1 MNYEEK
7 IEYAEPVVIEKRL
20 MQQLIDPS
28 ADVRPLDTE
37 AAEKFLAEYEVLR
50 FENPLE
56 TQICKP
62 FGGEKETECVTASAV
77 KKETIKEIDA
87 FEHDLDEARQNRLRA
102 EYLQECKSGK
112 EIKPLFGV
120 DIEYE
125 NIPWNNPLDEEEM
138 DYLTQIT
145 PTSFVLD
152 PKAEPN
158 RVDMLDSA
166 LVTKFGAFLNKKN
179 GEIEDDKY
187 YCAPEFRRNE
197 VCYYGTL
204 RLRLYE
210 AGDQV
215 KSFGNWIEQTKS
227 WTGVFD
233 LSQLNFDD
241 KKDIE
246 YALKDLPEKLLR
258 EKVFQGAKEDELFW
272 RENVTA
278 PIEQTLNL
286 LKEPNKAIRLQVK
299 EKDQSM
305 ADVLERDIREKAEER
320 WKAIETERNQSK
332 EVLTPENRRVFDV
345 LFSAYVATE
354 DLQTTLGCKWHW
366 KSGCSVCLLQLRKK
380 AFPSAS
386 MNTQW
391 TLRAEIKRSFR
402 SSSPPASGKNN
413 KNRRRRWQSVLKNK
427 LTTSATIFIST
438 RPTFPTSSTG
448 RNAQTACLRMN

>member
-7 IEYAEPVVIEKRL
+7 IEYAEPLVIEKRL
-20 MQQLIDPS
+20 MQQLIDPGT
-28 ADVRPLDTE
+28 DVRPLHAK

-87 FEHDLDEARQNRLRA
+87 FEHDLDETIQSRLRA

-138 DYLTQIT
+138 DYLNRIT

-215 KSFGNWIEQTKS
+215 KSFGNWNEQTKS
-227 WTGVFD
+227 WSGVFD

-258 EKVFQGAKEDELFW
+258 EKVFHGAKEDELFW
-272 RENVTA
+272 RENITA

-286 LKEPNKAIRLQVK
+286 LKEPKQTIKLQVK

-332 EVLTPENRRVFDV
+332 AVLTPENRKVFDV
-345 LFSAYVATE
+345 LFGAYIATE
-354 DLQTTLGCKWHW
+354 ELQNHPRLQSALEKRLLGMF
-366 KSGCSVCLLQLRKK
+366 VAAQKK
-380 AFPSAS
+380 GVSLELNEYSMDAPSR
-386 MNTQW
+386 NQTIIQV
-391 TLRAEIKRSFR
+391 KQ
-402 SSSPPASGKNN
+402 PARDREK
-413 KNRRRRWQSVLKNK
+413 Q
-427 LTTSATIFIST
+427 
-438 RPTFPTSSTG
+438 
-448 RNAQTACLRMN
+448 

>member
-1 MNYEEK
+1 MKYEEK

-20 MQQLIDPS
+20 MQQLIDPGT
-28 ADVRPLDTE
+28 DVRPLDAK

-87 FEHDLDEARQNRLRA
+87 FEHDLDETIQSRLRA

-138 DYLTQIT
+138 DYLNRIT

-215 KSFGNWIEQTKS
+215 KSFGNWNEQTKS
-227 WTGVFD
+227 WSGVFD

-258 EKVFQGAKEDELFW
+258 EKVFHGAKEDELF
-272 RENVTA
+272 
-278 PIEQTLNL
+278 
-286 LKEPNKAIRLQVK
+286 
-299 EKDQSM
+299 
-305 ADVLERDIREKAEER
+305 
-320 WKAIETERNQSK
+320 
-332 EVLTPENRRVFDV
+332 
-345 LFSAYVATE
+345 
-354 DLQTTLGCKWHW
+354 
-366 KSGCSVCLLQLRKK
+366 
-380 AFPSAS
+380 
-386 MNTQW
+386 
-391 TLRAEIKRSFR
+391 
-402 SSSPPASGKNN
+402 
-413 KNRRRRWQSVLKNK
+413 
-427 LTTSATIFIST
+427 
-438 RPTFPTSSTG
+438 
-448 RNAQTACLRMN
+448 

>member
-1 MNYEEK
+1 MKYEEK

-20 MQQLIDPS
+20 MQQLIDPGT
-28 ADVRPLDTE
+28 DVRPLDAK

-87 FEHDLDEARQNRLRA
+87 FEHDLDETIQSRLRA

-138 DYLTQIT
+138 DYLNRIT

-210 AGDQV
+210 ARDQV
-215 KSFGNWIEQTKS
+215 KSFGNWNEQTKS
-227 WTGVFD
+227 WSGVFD

-258 EKVFQGAKEDELFW
+258 EKVFHGAKEDELFW
-272 RENVTA
+272 RENITA

-286 LKEPNKAIRLQVK
+286 LKEPKQTIKLQVK

-332 EVLTPENRRVFDV
+332 AVLTPENRKVFDV
-345 LFSAYVATE
+345 LFGAYIATE
-354 DLQTTLGCKWHW
+354 ELQNHPRLQSALEKRLLGMF
-366 KSGCSVCLLQLRKK
+366 VAAQKK
-380 AFPSAS
+380 GVSLELNEYSMDAPSR
-386 MNTQW
+386 NQTIIQV
-391 TLRAEIKRSFR
+391 KQ
-402 SSSPPASGKNN
+402 PARDREK
-413 KNRRRRWQSVLKNK
+413 
-427 LTTSATIFIST
+427 
-438 RPTFPTSSTG
+438 
-448 RNAQTACLRMN
+448 

>member
-1 MNYEEK
+1 MKYEEK
-7 IEYAEPVVIEKRL
+7 IEFAEPVVIEKRL
-20 MQQLIDPS
+20 MQQLIDPGT
-28 ADVRPLDTE
+28 DVRPLDTK

-87 FEHDLDEARQNRLRA
+87 FEHDLDETIQSRLRA

-138 DYLTQIT
+138 DYLNRIT

-215 KSFGNWIEQTKS
+215 KSFGNWNEQTKS
-227 WTGVFD
+227 WSGVFD

-272 RENVTA
+272 RENVTT
-278 PIEQTLNL
+278 PIEQTLDL
-286 LKEPNKAIRLQVK
+286 LKEPQQTIKLQVK

-332 EVLTPENRRVFDV
+332 AVLTPENRKVFDV
-345 LFSAYVATE
+345 LFGAYIATE
-354 DLQTTLGCKWHW
+354 ELQNHPRLQSALEKRLLGMF
-366 KSGCSVCLLQLRKK
+366 VAAQKK
-380 AFPSAS
+380 GVSLELNEYSMDAPSR
-386 MNTQW
+386 NQTIIQV
-391 TLRAEIKRSFR
+391 KQ
-402 SSSPPASGKNN
+402 PARDREK
-413 KNRRRRWQSVLKNK
+413 Q
-427 LTTSATIFIST
+427 
-438 RPTFPTSSTG
+438 
-448 RNAQTACLRMN
+448 

>member
-7 IEYAEPVVIEKRL
+7 IEYSEPVVIEKRL

-28 ADVRPLDTE
+28 ADVRPLDAK

-87 FEHDLDEARQNRLRA
+87 FEHDLDEARQKQWRA
-102 EYLQECKSGK
+102 EYLQDRKSGK

-138 DYLTQIT
+138 DYLNQIT

-215 KSFGNWIEQTKS
+215 KSFGNWNEQTKS
-227 WTGVFD
+227 WSGVFD

-258 EKVFQGAKEDELFW
+258 EKVFHGAKEDELFW

-278 PIEQTLNL
+278 PIEQTLIL
-286 LKEPNKAIRLQVK
+286 LKEPKQTIKLQVK

-305 ADVLERDIREKAEER
+305 ADVLERDIREKAEAR

-332 EVLTPENRRVFDV
+332 EVLTPENRKVFDV

-354 DLQTTLGCKWHW
+354 DLQNHPRLQMALEKRLLGMF
-366 KSGCSVCLLQLRKK
+366 VAAQKK
-380 AFPSAS
+380 GVSLGLNEYSMDAPSR
-386 MNTQW
+386 NQTIIQV
-391 TLRAEIKRSFR
+391 KQ
-402 SSSPPASGKNN
+402 PARDREK
-413 KNRRRRWQSVLKNK
+413 Q
-427 LTTSATIFIST
+427 
-438 RPTFPTSSTG
+438 
-448 RNAQTACLRMN
+448 

>member
-1 MNYEEK
+1 MKYEEK

-20 MQQLIDPS
+20 MQQLIDPGT
-28 ADVRPLDTE
+28 DVRPLDAK

-87 FEHDLDEARQNRLRA
+87 FEHDLDETIQSRLRA

-138 DYLTQIT
+138 DYLNRIT

-215 KSFGNWIEQTKS
+215 KSFGNWNEQTKS
-227 WTGVFD
+227 WSGVFD

-258 EKVFQGAKEDELFW
+258 EKVFHGAKEDELFW
-272 RENVTA
+272 RENITA

-286 LKEPNKAIRLQVK
+286 LKEPKQTIKLQVK

-332 EVLTPENRRVFDV
+332 AVLTPENRKVFDV
-345 LFSAYVATE
+345 LFGAYIATE
-354 DLQTTLGCKWHW
+354 ELQNHPRLQSALEKRLLGMF
-366 KSGCSVCLLQLRKK
+366 VAAQKK
-380 AFPSAS
+380 GVSLELNKYSMDAPSR
-386 MNTQW
+386 NQTIIQV
-391 TLRAEIKRSFR
+391 KQ
-402 SSSPPASGKNN
+402 PARDREK
-413 KNRRRRWQSVLKNK
+413 Q
-427 LTTSATIFIST
+427 
-438 RPTFPTSSTG
+438 
-448 RNAQTACLRMN
+448 

>member
-7 IEYAEPVVIEKRL
+7 IEYAEPLVIEKRL
-20 MQQLIDPS
+20 MQQLIDPGTDIRLLN
-28 ADVRPLDTE
+28 AE
-37 AAEKFLAEYEVLR
+37 AAEIFLAEYEVLR

-62 FGGEKETECVTASAV
+62 FCGEKETECVTALAV
-77 KKETIKEIDA
+77 KKETIKKIDA
-87 FEHDLDEARQNRLRA
+87 LEHDLDEARQNQWRT
-102 EYLQECKSGK
+102 EYLQDCKSGM
-112 EIKPLFGV
+112 EVKPLFGV
-120 DIEYE
+120 DIEYD
-125 NIPWNNPLDEEEM
+125 NISWNNPLDEEEM
-138 DYLTQIT
+138 DYLNRIT

-215 KSFGNWIEQTKS
+215 KSFGNWNEQTKS
-227 WTGVFD
+227 WSGVFD

-258 EKVFQGAKEDELFW
+258 EKVFHGAKEDELFW
-272 RENVTA
+272 RENITA

-286 LKEPNKAIRLQVK
+286 LKEPKQTIKLQVK

-332 EVLTPENRRVFDV
+332 AVLTPENRKVFDV
-345 LFSAYVATE
+345 LFGAYIATE
-354 DLQTTLGCKWHW
+354 ELQNHPRLQSALEKRLLGMF
-366 KSGCSVCLLQLRKK
+366 VAAQKK
-380 AFPSAS
+380 GVSLELNEYSMDAPSR
-386 MNTQW
+386 NQTIIQV
-391 TLRAEIKRSFR
+391 KQ
-402 SSSPPASGKNN
+402 PARDREK
-413 KNRRRRWQSVLKNK
+413 Q
-427 LTTSATIFIST
+427 
-438 RPTFPTSSTG
+438 
-448 RNAQTACLRMN
+448 

>member
-7 IEYAEPVVIEKRL
+7 IEYAEAVVIEKRL

-28 ADVRPLDTE
+28 ADVRPLDAK

-112 EIKPLFGV
+112 EIKPLFGI

-272 RENVTA
+272 RENVTT

-332 EVLTPENRRVFDV
+332 EVLTPENRQVFDV

-354 DLQTTLGCKWHW
+354 DLQNHPRLQMALEKRLLGMF
-366 KSGCSVCLLQLRKK
+366 VAAQKK
-380 AFPSAS
+380 GVSLGLNEYSMDAPSR
-386 MNTQW
+386 NQTIIQV
-391 TLRAEIKRSFR
+391 KQ
-402 SSSPPASGKNN
+402 PARDREK
-413 KNRRRRWQSVLKNK
+413 Q
-427 LTTSATIFIST
+427 
-438 RPTFPTSSTG
+438 
-448 RNAQTACLRMN
+448 

>member
-1 MNYEEK
+1 MKYEEK
-7 IEYAEPVVIEKRL
+7 IEFAEPVVIEKRL
-20 MQQLIDPS
+20 MQQLIDPGT
-28 ADVRPLDTE
+28 DVRPLDTK

-87 FEHDLDEARQNRLRA
+87 FEHDLDETIQSRLRA

-138 DYLTQIT
+138 DYLNRIT

-215 KSFGNWIEQTKS
+215 KSFGNWNEQTKS
-227 WTGVFD
+227 WSGVFD

-272 RENVTA
+272 RENVTT
-278 PIEQTLNL
+278 PIEQTLDL
-286 LKEPNKAIRLQVK
+286 LKEPQQTIKLQVK

-332 EVLTPENRRVFDV
+332 AVLTPENRKVFDV
-345 LFSAYVATE
+345 LFGAYIATE
-354 DLQTTLGCKWHW
+354 ELQNHPRLQSALEKRLLGMF
-366 KSGCSVCLLQLRKK
+366 VAAQKK
-380 AFPSAS
+380 GVSLELYEYSMDAPSR
-386 MNTQW
+386 NQTIIQV
-391 TLRAEIKRSFR
+391 KQ
-402 SSSPPASGKNN
+402 PARDREK
-413 KNRRRRWQSVLKNK
+413 Q
-427 LTTSATIFIST
+427 
-438 RPTFPTSSTG
+438 
-448 RNAQTACLRMN
+448 

>member
-7 IEYAEPVVIEKRL
+7 IEYAEPLVIEKRL
-20 MQQLIDPS
+20 MQQLIDPGT
-28 ADVRPLDTE
+28 DIRPLNAE
-37 AAEKFLAEYEVLR
+37 AAEIFLAEYEVLR

-62 FGGEKETECVTASAV
+62 FCGEKETECVTAVAV
-77 KKETIKEIDA
+77 KKETIKKIDA
-87 FEHDLDEARQNRLRA
+87 LEHDLDEARQNQWRT
-102 EYLQECKSGK
+102 EYLQDCKSGM
-112 EIKPLFGV
+112 EVKPLFGV
-120 DIEYE
+120 DIEYD
-125 NIPWNNPLDEEEM
+125 NISWNNPLDGEEM
-138 DYLTQIT
+138 DYLNRIT

-215 KSFGNWIEQTKS
+215 KSFGNWNEQTKS
-227 WTGVFD
+227 WSGVFD

-258 EKVFQGAKEDELFW
+258 EKVFHGAKEDELFW
-272 RENVTA
+272 RENITA

-286 LKEPNKAIRLQVK
+286 LKEPKQTIKLQVK

-332 EVLTPENRRVFDV
+332 AVLTPENRKVFDV
-345 LFSAYVATE
+345 LFGAYIATE
-354 DLQTTLGCKWHW
+354 ELQNHPRLQSALEKRLLGMF
-366 KSGCSVCLLQLRKK
+366 VAAQKK
-380 AFPSAS
+380 GVSLELNEYSMDAPSR
-386 MNTQW
+386 NQTIIQV
-391 TLRAEIKRSFR
+391 KQ
-402 SSSPPASGKNN
+402 PARDREK
-413 KNRRRRWQSVLKNK
+413 Q
-427 LTTSATIFIST
+427 
-438 RPTFPTSSTG
+438 
-448 RNAQTACLRMN
+448 

>member
-1 MNYEEK
+1 MKYEEK

-20 MQQLIDPS
+20 MQQLIDPGT
-28 ADVRPLDTE
+28 DVRPLHAK

-87 FEHDLDEARQNRLRA
+87 FEHDLDETIQSRLRA

-138 DYLTQIT
+138 DYLNRTT

-215 KSFGNWIEQTKS
+215 KSFGNWNEQTKS
-227 WTGVFD
+227 WSGVFD

-246 YALKDLPEKLLR
+246 YALKDLPAKLLR
-258 EKVFQGAKEDELFW
+258 EKVFHGAKEDELFW
-272 RENVTA
+272 RENITA

-286 LKEPNKAIRLQVK
+286 LKEPKQTIKLQVK

-332 EVLTPENRRVFDV
+332 AVLTPENRKVFDV
-345 LFSAYVATE
+345 LFGAYIATE
-354 DLQTTLGCKWHW
+354 ELQNHPRLQSALEKRLLGMF
-366 KSGCSVCLLQLRKK
+366 VAAQKK
-380 AFPSAS
+380 GVSLELNEYSMDAPSR
-386 MNTQW
+386 NQTIIQV
-391 TLRAEIKRSFR
+391 KQ
-402 SSSPPASGKNN
+402 PARDREK
-413 KNRRRRWQSVLKNK
+413 Q
-427 LTTSATIFIST
+427 
-438 RPTFPTSSTG
+438 
-448 RNAQTACLRMN
+448 

>member
-7 IEYAEPVVIEKRL
+7 IEYSEPVVIEKRL

-28 ADVRPLDTE
+28 ADVRPLDAK

-87 FEHDLDEARQNRLRA
+87 FEHDLDEARQKQWRA
-102 EYLQECKSGK
+102 EYLQDCKSGK

-138 DYLTQIT
+138 DYLNQIT

-215 KSFGNWIEQTKS
+215 KSFGNWNEQTKS
-227 WTGVFD
+227 WSGVFD

-258 EKVFQGAKEDELFW
+258 EKVFHGAKEDELFW

-278 PIEQTLNL
+278 PIEQTLIL
-286 LKEPNKAIRLQVK
+286 LKEPKQTIKLQVK

-305 ADVLERDIREKAEER
+305 ADVLERDIREKAEAR

-332 EVLTPENRRVFDV
+332 EVLTPENRKVFDV

-354 DLQTTLGCKWHW
+354 DLQNHPRLQMALEKRLLGMFVAAQK
-366 KSGCSVCLLQLRKK
+366 KGVSLGLNEYSMDAPSKNQTIIQVKQPARDRK
-380 AFPSAS
+380 
-386 MNTQW
+386 NQ
-391 TLRAEIKRSFR
+391 
-402 SSSPPASGKNN
+402 
-413 KNRRRRWQSVLKNK
+413 
-427 LTTSATIFIST
+427 
-438 RPTFPTSSTG
+438 
-448 RNAQTACLRMN
+448 

>member
-102 EYLQECKSGK
+102 EYLQECKSGR

-187 YCAPEFRRNE
+187 FCAPEFRRNE

-272 RENVTA
+272 RENVTT

-332 EVLTPENRRVFDV
+332 EVLTPENRQVFDV

-354 DLQTTLGCKWHW
+354 DLQNHPRLQMALEKRLLGMF
-366 KSGCSVCLLQLRKK
+366 VAAQKK
-380 AFPSAS
+380 GVSLGLNEYSMDAPSR
-386 MNTQW
+386 NQTIIQV
-391 TLRAEIKRSFR
+391 KQ
-402 SSSPPASGKNN
+402 PARDREK
-413 KNRRRRWQSVLKNK
+413 Q
-427 LTTSATIFIST
+427 
-438 RPTFPTSSTG
+438 
-448 RNAQTACLRMN
+448 

>member
-210 AGDQV
+210 AEDQV

-354 DLQTTLGCKWHW
+354 DLQNHPRLQMALEKRLLGMF
-366 KSGCSVCLLQLRKK
+366 VAAQKK
-380 AFPSAS
+380 GVSLGLNEYSMDAPSR
-386 MNTQW
+386 NQTIIQV
-391 TLRAEIKRSFR
+391 KQ
-402 SSSPPASGKNN
+402 PAREREK
-413 KNRRRRWQSVLKNK
+413 Q
-427 LTTSATIFIST
+427 
-438 RPTFPTSSTG
+438 
-448 RNAQTACLRMN
+448 

>member
-1 MNYEEK
+1 MKYEEK

-20 MQQLIDPS
+20 MQQLVDPGT
-28 ADVRPLDTE
+28 DVRPLDAK

-87 FEHDLDEARQNRLRA
+87 FEHDLDETIQSRLRA
-102 EYLQECKSGK
+102 EYLKECKSGK

-138 DYLTQIT
+138 DYLNRIT

-179 GEIEDDKY
+179 GEIEEDKY

-215 KSFGNWIEQTKS
+215 KSFGNWNEQTKS
-227 WTGVFD
+227 WSGVFD

-246 YALKDLPEKLLR
+246 YALKDLPDKLLR

-278 PIEQTLNL
+278 PIEQTLDL
-286 LKEPNKAIRLQVK
+286 LKEPQQTIKLQVK

-332 EVLTPENRRVFDV
+332 AVLTPENRKVFDV
-345 LFSAYVATE
+345 LFGAYIATE
-354 DLQTTLGCKWHW
+354 ELQNHPRLQSALEKRLLGMF
-366 KSGCSVCLLQLRKK
+366 VAAQKK
-380 AFPSAS
+380 GVSLELNEYSMDAPSR
-386 MNTQW
+386 NQTIIQV
-391 TLRAEIKRSFR
+391 KQ
-402 SSSPPASGKNN
+402 PARDREK
-413 KNRRRRWQSVLKNK
+413 Q
-427 LTTSATIFIST
+427 
-438 RPTFPTSSTG
+438 
-448 RNAQTACLRMN
+448 

>member
-1 MNYEEK
+1 MKYEEK
-7 IEYAEPVVIEKRL
+7 IEFAEPVVIEKRL
-20 MQQLIDPS
+20 MQQLIDPGT
-28 ADVRPLDTE
+28 DVRPLDTK

-87 FEHDLDEARQNRLRA
+87 FEHDLDETIQSRLRA

-138 DYLTQIT
+138 DYLNRIT

-215 KSFGNWIEQTKS
+215 KSFGNWNEQTKS
-227 WTGVFD
+227 WSGVFD

-241 KKDIE
+241 KKDIV

-258 EKVFQGAKEDELFW
+258 EKVFQGVKEDELFW
-272 RENVTA
+272 RENVTT
-278 PIEQTLNL
+278 PIEQTLDL
-286 LKEPNKAIRLQVK
+286 LKEPQQTIKLQVK

-332 EVLTPENRRVFDV
+332 AVLTPENRKVFDV
-345 LFSAYVATE
+345 LFGAYIATE
-354 DLQTTLGCKWHW
+354 ELQNHPRLQSALEKRLLGMF
-366 KSGCSVCLLQLRKK
+366 VAAQKK
-380 AFPSAS
+380 GVSLELNEYSMDAPSR
-386 MNTQW
+386 NQTIIQV
-391 TLRAEIKRSFR
+391 KQ
-402 SSSPPASGKNN
+402 PARDREK
-413 KNRRRRWQSVLKNK
+413 Q
-427 LTTSATIFIST
+427 
-438 RPTFPTSSTG
+438 
-448 RNAQTACLRMN
+448 

>member
-7 IEYAEPVVIEKRL
+7 IEYAEPLVIEKRL
-20 MQQLIDPS
+20 MQQLIDPGT
-28 ADVRPLDTE
+28 DIRPLNAE
-37 AAEKFLAEYEVLR
+37 AAEIFLAEYEVLR

-62 FGGEKETECVTASAV
+62 FCGEKETECVTALAV
-77 KKETIKEIDA
+77 KKETIKKIDA
-87 FEHDLDEARQNRLRA
+87 LEHDLDEARQNQWRT
-102 EYLQECKSGK
+102 EYLQDCKSGM
-112 EIKPLFGV
+112 EVKPLFGV
-120 DIEYE
+120 DIEYD
-125 NIPWNNPLDEEEM
+125 NISWNNPLDEEEM
-138 DYLTQIT
+138 DYLNRIT

-215 KSFGNWIEQTKS
+215 KSFGNWNEQTKS
-227 WTGVFD
+227 WSGVFD

-246 YALKDLPEKLLR
+246 YALKDLPAKLLR
-258 EKVFQGAKEDELFW
+258 EKVFHGAKEDELFW
-272 RENVTA
+272 RENITA

-286 LKEPNKAIRLQVK
+286 LKEPKQTIKLQVK

-332 EVLTPENRRVFDV
+332 AVLTPENRKVFDV
-345 LFSAYVATE
+345 LFGAYIATE
-354 DLQTTLGCKWHW
+354 ELQNHPRLQSALEKRLLGMF
-366 KSGCSVCLLQLRKK
+366 VAAQKK
-380 AFPSAS
+380 GVSLELNEYSMDAPSR
-386 MNTQW
+386 NQTIIQV
-391 TLRAEIKRSFR
+391 KQ
-402 SSSPPASGKNN
+402 PARDREK
-413 KNRRRRWQSVLKNK
+413 Q
-427 LTTSATIFIST
+427 
-438 RPTFPTSSTG
+438 
-448 RNAQTACLRMN
+448 

>member
-7 IEYAEPVVIEKRL
+7 IEYSEPVVIEKRL

-28 ADVRPLDTE
+28 ADVRPLDAK

-87 FEHDLDEARQNRLRA
+87 FEHDLDEARQKQWRA
-102 EYLQECKSGK
+102 EYLQDCKSGK

-138 DYLTQIT
+138 DYLNQIT

-215 KSFGNWIEQTKS
+215 KSFGNWNEQTKS
-227 WTGVFD
+227 WSGVFD

-258 EKVFQGAKEDELFW
+258 EKVFHGAKEDELFW

-278 PIEQTLNL
+278 PIEQTLIL
-286 LKEPNKAIRLQVK
+286 LKEPKQTIKLQVK

-305 ADVLERDIREKAEER
+305 ADVLERDIREKAEAR

-332 EVLTPENRRVFDV
+332 EVLTPENRKVFDV

-354 DLQTTLGCKWHW
+354 DLQNHPRLQMALEKRLLGMF
-366 KSGCSVCLLQLRKK
+366 VAAQKK
-380 AFPSAS
+380 GVSLELNEYSMDAPSR
-386 MNTQW
+386 NQTIIQV
-391 TLRAEIKRSFR
+391 KQ
-402 SSSPPASGKNN
+402 PARDREK
-413 KNRRRRWQSVLKNK
+413 Q
-427 LTTSATIFIST
+427 
-438 RPTFPTSSTG
+438 
-448 RNAQTACLRMN
+448 

>member
-20 MQQLIDPS
+20 MQHLIDSS

-354 DLQTTLGCKWHW
+354 DLQNHPRLQMALEKRLLGMF
-366 KSGCSVCLLQLRKK
+366 VAAQKK
-380 AFPSAS
+380 GVSLGLNEYS
-386 MNTQW
+386 MDATSRNQTIIQV
-391 TLRAEIKRSFR
+391 KQ
-402 SSSPPASGKNN
+402 PAREREK
-413 KNRRRRWQSVLKNK
+413 Q
-427 LTTSATIFIST
+427 
-438 RPTFPTSSTG
+438 
-448 RNAQTACLRMN
+448 

>member
-1 MNYEEK
+1 MKYEEK

-20 MQQLIDPS
+20 MQQLINPGT
-28 ADVRPLDTE
+28 DVRPLDVK

-87 FEHDLDEARQNRLRA
+87 FEHDLDETRQNRLRA

-138 DYLTQIT
+138 DYLNRIT

-215 KSFGNWIEQTKS
+215 KSFGNWNEQTKS
-227 WTGVFD
+227 WSGVFD

-258 EKVFQGAKEDELFW
+258 EKVFHGAKEDELFW

-278 PIEQTLNL
+278 PIEQTLNF
-286 LKEPNKAIRLQVK
+286 LKEPKQTIKLQVN

-305 ADVLERDIREKAEER
+305 ADVLERGIREKAEER

-332 EVLTPENRRVFDV
+332 AVLTPENRKVFDV
-345 LFSAYVATE
+345 LFGAYIATE
-354 DLQTTLGCKWHW
+354 ELQNHPRLQSALEKRLLGMF
-366 KSGCSVCLLQLRKK
+366 VAAQKK
-380 AFPSAS
+380 GVSLELNEYSMDAPSR
-386 MNTQW
+386 NQTIIQV
-391 TLRAEIKRSFR
+391 KQ
-402 SSSPPASGKNN
+402 PARDREK
-413 KNRRRRWQSVLKNK
+413 Q
-427 LTTSATIFIST
+427 
-438 RPTFPTSSTG
+438 
-448 RNAQTACLRMN
+448 

>member
-1 MNYEEK
+1 MKYEEK

-20 MQQLIDPS
+20 MQQLINPGT
-28 ADVRPLDTE
+28 DVRPLDAK

-87 FEHDLDEARQNRLRA
+87 FEHDLDETRQNRLRA
-102 EYLQECKSGK
+102 EYFQECKSGK

-138 DYLTQIT
+138 DYLNRIT

-215 KSFGNWIEQTKS
+215 KSFGNWNEQTKS
-227 WTGVFD
+227 WSGVFD

-258 EKVFQGAKEDELFW
+258 EKVFHGAKEDELFW

-278 PIEQTLNL
+278 PIEQTLNF
-286 LKEPNKAIRLQVK
+286 LKEPKQTIKLQVN

-305 ADVLERDIREKAEER
+305 ADVLERGIREKAEER

-332 EVLTPENRRVFDV
+332 AVLTPENRKVFDV
-345 LFSAYVATE
+345 LFGAYIATE
-354 DLQTTLGCKWHW
+354 ELQNHPRLQSALEKRLLGMF
-366 KSGCSVCLLQLRKK
+366 VAAQKK
-380 AFPSAS
+380 GVSLELNEYSMDAPSR
-386 MNTQW
+386 NQTIIQV
-391 TLRAEIKRSFR
+391 KQ
-402 SSSPPASGKNN
+402 PARDREK
-413 KNRRRRWQSVLKNK
+413 Q
-427 LTTSATIFIST
+427 
-438 RPTFPTSSTG
+438 
-448 RNAQTACLRMN
+448 

>member
-1 MNYEEK
+1 MKYEEK

-20 MQQLIDPS
+20 MQQLVNPGT
-28 ADVRPLDTE
+28 DVRPLDAK

-87 FEHDLDEARQNRLRA
+87 FENDLDETRQNRLRV

-138 DYLTQIT
+138 DYLNRIT

-166 LVTKFGAFLNKKN
+166 LVTKFGAFLKKKN

-215 KSFGNWIEQTKS
+215 KSFGNWNEQTKS
-227 WTGVFD
+227 WSGVFD
-233 LSQLNFDD
+233 LSRLNFDD

-258 EKVFQGAKEDELFW
+258 EKVFHGAKKDELFW
-272 RENVTA
+272 RENITA

-286 LKEPNKAIRLQVK
+286 LKEPKQTIKLQVK

-320 WKAIETERNQSK
+320 WKVIETESNQSK
-332 EVLTPENRRVFDV
+332 AVLTPENRKVFDV
-345 LFSAYVATE
+345 LFGAYIATE
-354 DLQTTLGCKWHW
+354 ELQNHPRLQSALEKRLLGMF
-366 KSGCSVCLLQLRKK
+366 VAAQKK
-380 AFPSAS
+380 GVSLELNEYSMDAPSR
-386 MNTQW
+386 NQ
-391 TLRAEIKRSFR
+391 
-402 SSSPPASGKNN
+402 
-413 KNRRRRWQSVLKNK
+413 
-427 LTTSATIFIST
+427 TIIQVKQPS
-438 RPTFPTSSTG
+438 RD
-448 RNAQTACLRMN
+448 REKQ

>member
-28 ADVRPLDTE
+28 ADVRPLDAK

-102 EYLQECKSGK
+102 EYLQECKTGK

-138 DYLTQIT
+138 DYLNQIT

-215 KSFGNWIEQTKS
+215 KSFGNWNEQTKS
-227 WTGVFD
+227 WSGVFD

-278 PIEQTLNL
+278 PIEQTLIL
-286 LKEPNKAIRLQVK
+286 LKEPKQTIKLQVK

-305 ADVLERDIREKAEER
+305 ADVLERDIREKAEAR

-332 EVLTPENRRVFDV
+332 EVLTPENRKVFDV

-354 DLQTTLGCKWHW
+354 DLQNHPRLQMALEKRLLGMF
-366 KSGCSVCLLQLRKK
+366 VAAQKK
-380 AFPSAS
+380 GVSLGLNEYSMDAPSR
-386 MNTQW
+386 NQTIIQV
-391 TLRAEIKRSFR
+391 KQ
-402 SSSPPASGKNN
+402 PARDREK
-413 KNRRRRWQSVLKNK
+413 Q
-427 LTTSATIFIST
+427 
-438 RPTFPTSSTG
+438 
-448 RNAQTACLRMN
+448 

>member
-1 MNYEEK
+1 MKYEEK
-7 IEYAEPVVIEKRL
+7 IEFAEPVVIEKRL
-20 MQQLIDPS
+20 MQQLIDPGT
-28 ADVRPLDTE
+28 DVRPLDTK

-87 FEHDLDEARQNRLRA
+87 FEHDLDETIQSRLRA

-138 DYLTQIT
+138 DYLNRIT

-215 KSFGNWIEQTKS
+215 KSFGNWNEQTKS
-227 WTGVFD
+227 WSGVFD

-272 RENVTA
+272 RENVTT
-278 PIEQTLNL
+278 PIEQTLDL
-286 LKEPNKAIRLQVK
+286 LKEPQQTIKLQVK

-320 WKAIETERNQSK
+320 WKAIETDRNQSK
-332 EVLTPENRRVFDV
+332 AVLTPENRKVFDV
-345 LFSAYVATE
+345 LFGAYIATE
-354 DLQTTLGCKWHW
+354 ELQNHPRLQSALEKRLLGMF
-366 KSGCSVCLLQLRKK
+366 VAAQKK
-380 AFPSAS
+380 GVSLELNEYSMDAPSR
-386 MNTQW
+386 NQTIIQV
-391 TLRAEIKRSFR
+391 KQ
-402 SSSPPASGKNN
+402 PARDREK
-413 KNRRRRWQSVLKNK
+413 Q
-427 LTTSATIFIST
+427 
-438 RPTFPTSSTG
+438 
-448 RNAQTACLRMN
+448 

>member
-1 MNYEEK
+1 MKYEEK
-7 IEYAEPVVIEKRL
+7 IEFAEPVVIEKRL
-20 MQQLIDPS
+20 MQQLIDPGT
-28 ADVRPLDTE
+28 DVRPLDTK

-87 FEHDLDEARQNRLRA
+87 FEHDLDETIQSRLRA

-138 DYLTQIT
+138 DYLNRIT

-166 LVTKFGAFLNKKN
+166 LVTKFGAFLNRKN

-215 KSFGNWIEQTKS
+215 KSFGNWNEQTKS
-227 WTGVFD
+227 WSGVFD

-241 KKDIE
+241 KKDIV

-272 RENVTA
+272 RENVTT
-278 PIEQTLNL
+278 PIEQTLDL
-286 LKEPNKAIRLQVK
+286 LKEPQQTIKLQVK

-332 EVLTPENRRVFDV
+332 AVLTPENRKVFDV
-345 LFSAYVATE
+345 LFGAYIATE
-354 DLQTTLGCKWHW
+354 ELQNHPRLQSALEKRLLGMF
-366 KSGCSVCLLQLRKK
+366 VAAQKK
-380 AFPSAS
+380 GVSLELNEYSMDAPSR
-386 MNTQW
+386 NQTIIQV
-391 TLRAEIKRSFR
+391 KQ
-402 SSSPPASGKNN
+402 PARDREK
-413 KNRRRRWQSVLKNK
+413 Q
-427 LTTSATIFIST
+427 
-438 RPTFPTSSTG
+438 
-448 RNAQTACLRMN
+448 

>member
-1 MNYEEK
+1 MKYEEK

-20 MQQLIDPS
+20 MQQLIDPGT
-28 ADVRPLDTE
+28 DVRPLHAK

-87 FEHDLDEARQNRLRA
+87 FEHDLDETIQSRLRA

-138 DYLTQIT
+138 DYLNRIT

-215 KSFGNWIEQTKS
+215 KSFGNWNEQTKS
-227 WTGVFD
+227 WSGVFD

-246 YALKDLPEKLLR
+246 YALKDLPAKLLR
-258 EKVFQGAKEDELFW
+258 EKVFHGAKEDELFW
-272 RENVTA
+272 RENITA

-286 LKEPNKAIRLQVK
+286 LKEPKQTIKLQVK

-305 ADVLERDIREKAEER
+305 ADVLDLR
-320 WKAIETERNQSK
+320 
-332 EVLTPENRRVFDV
+332 LT
-345 LFSAYVATE
+345 A
-354 DLQTTLGCKWHW
+354 K
-366 KSGCSVCLLQLRKK
+366 
-380 AFPSAS
+380 
-386 MNTQW
+386 
-391 TLRAEIKRSFR
+391 
-402 SSSPPASGKNN
+402 
-413 KNRRRRWQSVLKNK
+413 
-427 LTTSATIFIST
+427 
-438 RPTFPTSSTG
+438 
-448 RNAQTACLRMN
+448 

>member
-332 EVLTPENRRVFDV
+332 EVITPENRRVFDV

-354 DLQTTLGCKWHW
+354 DLQNHPRLQMALEKRLLGMF
-366 KSGCSVCLLQLRKK
+366 VAAQKK
-380 AFPSAS
+380 GVSLGLNEYSMDAPSR
-386 MNTQW
+386 NQTIIQV
-391 TLRAEIKRSFR
+391 KQ
-402 SSSPPASGKNN
+402 PAREREK
-413 KNRRRRWQSVLKNK
+413 Q
-427 LTTSATIFIST
+427 
-438 RPTFPTSSTG
+438 
-448 RNAQTACLRMN
+448 

>member
-1 MNYEEK
+1 MKYEEK

-20 MQQLIDPS
+20 MQQLIDPGT
-28 ADVRPLDTE
+28 DVRPLDAK

-87 FEHDLDEARQNRLRA
+87 FEHDLDETIQSRLRA
-102 EYLQECKSGK
+102 EYLKECKSGK

-138 DYLTQIT
+138 DYLNRIT

-166 LVTKFGAFLNKKN
+166 LVTKFGAFLKKKN

-215 KSFGNWIEQTKS
+215 KSFGNWNEQTKS
-227 WTGVFD
+227 WSGVFD

-258 EKVFQGAKEDELFW
+258 EKVFHGAKEDELFW
-272 RENVTA
+272 RENITA

-286 LKEPNKAIRLQVK
+286 LKEPKQTIKLQVK

-332 EVLTPENRRVFDV
+332 AVLTPENRKVFDV
-345 LFSAYVATE
+345 LFGAYIATE
-354 DLQTTLGCKWHW
+354 ELQNHPRLQSALEKRLLGMF
-366 KSGCSVCLLQLRKK
+366 VAAQKK
-380 AFPSAS
+380 GVSLELNEYSMDAPSR
-386 MNTQW
+386 NQ
-391 TLRAEIKRSFR
+391 
-402 SSSPPASGKNN
+402 
-413 KNRRRRWQSVLKNK
+413 
-427 LTTSATIFIST
+427 TIIQVKQPT
-438 RPTFPTSSTG
+438 RD
-448 RNAQTACLRMN
+448 REKQ

>member
-1 MNYEEK
+1 MKYEEK

-20 MQQLIDPS
+20 MQQLIDPGT
-28 ADVRPLDTE
+28 DVRPLDAK

-87 FEHDLDEARQNRLRA
+87 FEHDLDETIQSRLRA
-102 EYLQECKSGK
+102 EYLKECKSGK

-138 DYLTQIT
+138 DYLNRIT

-166 LVTKFGAFLNKKN
+166 LVTKFGAFLKKKN

-197 VCYYGTL
+197 VCYYGML
-204 RLRLYE
+204 RLRIYE

-215 KSFGNWIEQTKS
+215 KSFGNWNEQTKS
-227 WTGVFD
+227 WSGVFD

-246 YALKDLPEKLLR
+246 YALKDLPDKLLR
-258 EKVFQGAKEDELFW
+258 EKVLQGAKEDELFW
-272 RENVTA
+272 RENITA

-286 LKEPNKAIRLQVK
+286 LKEPQQTIKLQVK

-332 EVLTPENRRVFDV
+332 AVLTPENRKVFDV
-345 LFSAYVATE
+345 LFGAYIATE
-354 DLQTTLGCKWHW
+354 ELQNHPRLQSALEKRLLGMF
-366 KSGCSVCLLQLRKK
+366 VAAQKK
-380 AFPSAS
+380 GVSLELNEYSMDAPSR
-386 MNTQW
+386 NQTIIQV
-391 TLRAEIKRSFR
+391 KQ
-402 SSSPPASGKNN
+402 PARDREK
-413 KNRRRRWQSVLKNK
+413 Q
-427 LTTSATIFIST
+427 
-438 RPTFPTSSTG
+438 
-448 RNAQTACLRMN
+448 

>member
-1 MNYEEK
+1 MKYEEK

-20 MQQLIDPS
+20 MQQLIYPS
-28 ADVRPLDTE
+28 ADVRPLDAK

-102 EYLQECKSGK
+102 EYLQECKTGK

-215 KSFGNWIEQTKS
+215 KSFGNWNEQTKS
-227 WTGVFD
+227 WSGVFD

-258 EKVFQGAKEDELFW
+258 EKVFHGAKEDELFW

-278 PIEQTLNL
+278 PIEQTLIL
-286 LKEPNKAIRLQVK
+286 LKEPKQTIKLQVK

-305 ADVLERDIREKAEER
+305 ADVLERDIREKAEAR

-332 EVLTPENRRVFDV
+332 EVLTPENRKVFDV

-354 DLQTTLGCKWHW
+354 ELQNHPRLQSALEKRLLGMF
-366 KSGCSVCLLQLRKK
+366 VAAQKK
-380 AFPSAS
+380 GVSLGLNEYSMDAPSR
-386 MNTQW
+386 NQTIIQV
-391 TLRAEIKRSFR
+391 KQ
-402 SSSPPASGKNN
+402 PARDREK
-413 KNRRRRWQSVLKNK
+413 Q
-427 LTTSATIFIST
+427 
-438 RPTFPTSSTG
+438 
-448 RNAQTACLRMN
+448 

>member
-1 MNYEEK
+1 MKYEEK

-20 MQQLIDPS
+20 MQQLIDPGT
-28 ADVRPLDTE
+28 DVRPLDAK

-102 EYLQECKSGK
+102 EYLQECKTGK

-138 DYLTQIT
+138 DYLNQIT

-215 KSFGNWIEQTKS
+215 KSFGNWNEQTKS
-227 WTGVFD
+227 WSGVFD

-246 YALKDLPEKLLR
+246 YALKDLSEKLLR
-258 EKVFQGAKEDELFW
+258 EKVFHGAKEDELFW

-278 PIEQTLNL
+278 PIEQTLIL
-286 LKEPNKAIRLQVK
+286 LKEPKQTIKLQVK

-305 ADVLERDIREKAEER
+305 ADVLERDIREKAEAR

-332 EVLTPENRRVFDV
+332 EVLTPENRKVFDV

-354 DLQTTLGCKWHW
+354 DLQNHPRLQMALEKRLLGMF
-366 KSGCSVCLLQLRKK
+366 VAAQKK
-380 AFPSAS
+380 GVSLELNEYSMDAPSR
-386 MNTQW
+386 NQTIIQV
-391 TLRAEIKRSFR
+391 KQ
-402 SSSPPASGKNN
+402 PARDREK
-413 KNRRRRWQSVLKNK
+413 Q
-427 LTTSATIFIST
+427 
-438 RPTFPTSSTG
+438 
-448 RNAQTACLRMN
+448 

>member
-20 MQQLIDPS
+20 MQHLIDPS

-56 TQICKP
+56 TQICKL

-354 DLQTTLGCKWHW
+354 DLQNHPRLQMALEKRLLGMF
-366 KSGCSVCLLQLRKK
+366 VAAQKK
-380 AFPSAS
+380 GVSLGLNEYSMDAPSR
-386 MNTQW
+386 NQTIIQV
-391 TLRAEIKRSFR
+391 KQ
-402 SSSPPASGKNN
+402 PAREREK
-413 KNRRRRWQSVLKNK
+413 Q
-427 LTTSATIFIST
+427 
-438 RPTFPTSSTG
+438 
-448 RNAQTACLRMN
+448 

>member
-332 EVLTPENRRVFDV
+332 EVLTPENRQVFDV

-354 DLQTTLGCKWHW
+354 DLQNHPRLQMALEKRLLGMF
-366 KSGCSVCLLQLRKK
+366 VAAQKK
-380 AFPSAS
+380 GVSLGLNEYSMDAPS
-386 MNTQW
+386 
-391 TLRAEIKRSFR
+391 
-402 SSSPPASGKNN
+402 KNQTIIQV
-413 KNRRRRWQSVLKNK
+413 KQSARDREK
-427 LTTSATIFIST
+427 
-438 RPTFPTSSTG
+438 
-448 RNAQTACLRMN
+448 Q

>member
-1 MNYEEK
+1 MKYEEK

-20 MQQLIDPS
+20 MQQLIDPGT
-28 ADVRPLDTE
+28 DVRPLDAK

-87 FEHDLDEARQNRLRA
+87 FEHDLDETIQSRLRA
-102 EYLQECKSGK
+102 EYLKECKSGK

-138 DYLTQIT
+138 DYLNRIT

-166 LVTKFGAFLNKKN
+166 LVTKFGAFLKKKN

-215 KSFGNWIEQTKS
+215 KSFGNWNEQTKS
-227 WTGVFD
+227 WSGVFD

-258 EKVFQGAKEDELFW
+258 EKVFHGAKEDELFW
-272 RENVTA
+272 RENITA

-286 LKEPNKAIRLQVK
+286 LKEPKQTIKLQVK

-332 EVLTPENRRVFDV
+332 AVLTPENRKVFDV
-345 LFSAYVATE
+345 LFGAYIATE
-354 DLQTTLGCKWHW
+354 ELQNHPRLQSALEKRLLGMF
-366 KSGCSVCLLQLRKK
+366 VAAQKK
-380 AFPSAS
+380 GVYLELNEYSMDAPSR
-386 MNTQW
+386 NQ
-391 TLRAEIKRSFR
+391 
-402 SSSPPASGKNN
+402 
-413 KNRRRRWQSVLKNK
+413 
-427 LTTSATIFIST
+427 TIIQVKQPT
-438 RPTFPTSSTG
+438 RD
-448 RNAQTACLRMN
+448 REKQ

>member
-258 EKVFQGAKEDELFW
+258 EKVFQGDKEDELFW

-332 EVLTPENRRVFDV
+332 AVLTPENRKVFDV
-345 LFSAYVATE
+345 LFEAYVATE
-354 DLQTTLGCKWHW
+354 ELQKHPRLQKALE
-366 KSGCSVCLLQLRKK
+366 KQLLSVFVAAQKK
-380 AFPSAS
+380 GITVGLNEYSMDAPSR
-386 MNTQW
+386 NQTIIQV
-391 TLRAEIKRSFR
+391 KQ
-402 SSSPPASGKNN
+402 PARDREK
-413 KNRRRRWQSVLKNK
+413 Q
-427 LTTSATIFIST
+427 
-438 RPTFPTSSTG
+438 
-448 RNAQTACLRMN
+448 

>member
-215 KSFGNWIEQTKS
+215 KSFGNWNEQTKS
-227 WTGVFD
+227 WSGVFD

-258 EKVFQGAKEDELFW
+258 EKVFHGAKEDELFW
-272 RENVTA
+272 RENITA

-286 LKEPNKAIRLQVK
+286 LKEPKQTIKLQVK

-332 EVLTPENRRVFDV
+332 AVLTPENRKVFDV
-345 LFSAYVATE
+345 LFGAYIATE
-354 DLQTTLGCKWHW
+354 ELQNHPRLQSALEKRLLGMF
-366 KSGCSVCLLQLRKK
+366 VAAQKK
-380 AFPSAS
+380 GVSLELNEYSMDAPSR
-386 MNTQW
+386 NQTIIQV
-391 TLRAEIKRSFR
+391 KQ
-402 SSSPPASGKNN
+402 PARDREK
-413 KNRRRRWQSVLKNK
+413 Q
-427 LTTSATIFIST
+427 
-438 RPTFPTSSTG
+438 
-448 RNAQTACLRMN
+448 